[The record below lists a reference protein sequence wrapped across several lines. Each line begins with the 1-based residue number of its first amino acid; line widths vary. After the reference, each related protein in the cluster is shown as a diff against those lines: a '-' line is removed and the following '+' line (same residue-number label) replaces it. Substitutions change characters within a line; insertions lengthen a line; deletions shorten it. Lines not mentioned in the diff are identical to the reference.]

1 MKRFYLGL
9 LGLLLFT
16 SCINRDK
23 KVPLFL
29 YNESDPFINEMARH
43 IRWEAIGSFEIT
55 TIDSKNFQI
64 IQNENIEDRINAGD
78 DLFLINPVDRLG
90 VYPIIKKL
98 KSNNTPVIFFNREP
112 LKKDLEL
119 WDRAY
124 YVGTIGEQSALL
136 QAELIMDIFGGDP
149 NILNDRD
156 LDSDGV
162 IDAIIL
168 KGEQGHQDAEIRTSR
183 VVEALKNSGYNLDI
197 ITTEVANW
205 DRYEAQIKMNQIINE
220 YTGKFELIISNNDA
234 MALGAITALL
244 KRGYFHDLNNNN
256 VIERNFEKWFPVVGI
271 DGIKEAV
278 EQIEKG
284 YLYGTVHN
292 DAELQAKA
300 IKELA
305 DFILKNRD
313 LNELSFELID
323 DRYIM
328 LDYKKLQ

>member
-1 MKRFYLGL
+1 MKCFNFIL
-9 LGLLLFT
+9 LVIFLLT
-16 SCINRDK
+16 SCTNREK

-29 YNESDPFINEMARH
+29 YNESDPFITEMARH

-64 IQNENIEDRINAGD
+64 IQNENIEERIIAND

-124 YVGTIGEQSALL
+124 YVGTIGEQSATL

-149 NILNDRD
+149 EVLNERD
-156 LDSDGV
+156 LDKDGV
-162 IDAIIL
+162 IDAVIL
-168 KGEQGHQDAEIRTSR
+168 KGEQGHQDAEIRTTG
-183 VVEALKNSGYNLDI
+183 VVAALKNSGYNLDI
-197 ITTEVANW
+197 ITTEVADW
-205 DRYEAQIKMNQIINE
+205 DRFEAQIKMNQILNE
-220 YTGKFELIISNNDA
+220 YSGQFELIISNNDA
-234 MALGAITALL
+234 MALGAITALQ

-256 VIERNFEKWFPVVGI
+256 SIERNFEKWFPIVGI

-300 IKELA
+300 ITELA
-305 DFILKNRD
+305 DFILKKRNLD
-313 LNELSFELID
+313 ELSFDLID
-323 DRYIM
+323 NRYIM